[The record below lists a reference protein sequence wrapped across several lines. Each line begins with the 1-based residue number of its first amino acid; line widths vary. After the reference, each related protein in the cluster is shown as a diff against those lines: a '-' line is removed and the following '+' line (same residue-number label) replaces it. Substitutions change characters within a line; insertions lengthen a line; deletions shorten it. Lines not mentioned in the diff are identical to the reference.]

1 MMESIWNRL
10 HIIKMESII
19 NRLQIFKMDLF
30 VIAITDN

>member
-1 MMESIWNRL
+1 MESISNRL